1 MKRIKKIV
9 SMMLA
14 VMMVLGM
21 SMTVL
26 ADEPEPSTHETNKH
40 TITITDTS
48 NEGYE
53 YKVYQVFKGDLYTN
67 EKGEKVLSN
76 IDWGNGVNGEAIL
89 TALRSEPLF
98 GTVFTE
104 KDGEN
109 YKINT
114 AAEVAAVLATLN
126 NVQPNGNETA
136 EELDARKKLAEQQID
151 KFSEIVGANVTAEA
165 ATSWNKT
172 GSGEKGDKAPWTYS
186 VNVTGDG
193 YYLVKNSKVP
203 DAVENPDGSVTGYTE
218 TRYILQVV
226 GDVSV
231 AAKADAPE
239 VDKNVLA
246 TKLVC
251 GLTEGEDHTHV
262 AGCYETEKTK
272 FSNGAIGDTVDFVVD
287 SKVPNMDGYEKYFF
301 VMKDELSEGLTFKGN
316 IEVTIGGVTL
326 TQNPIPA
333 ENDSIDRTGKS
344 YYVKL
349 YKRNDAQELVPAAA
363 DELASVVAFEIVF
376 ENFIQYK
383 PTETTAE
390 ADRAIQVTYSAE
402 INDKVLV
409 GTTGAKNTLELIYS
423 KNPNETGEGTPEEPD
438 YPEKPT
444 GTTPKSETI
453 TYLTGLQLQKF
464 AMEGGKE
471 IALSGAQ
478 FEITASVLNKV
489 VVNETKYEEAADGTY
504 YLLKDGTYTGTDPV
518 FNDDETLDTSK
529 YYENVDPETKTVT
542 RKFKLV
548 STTRTETVEEKD
560 NKKTYTAFVDANGIL
575 NLKGLAAG
583 TYEIKE
589 IKAPNGYNLLKEPII
604 VEIDWRQPDSTLEKK
619 ECIWTVKQDGEV
631 ISTGSETGKD
641 ENGQP
646 NGKEDN
652 TSLYIVKVENKAGS
666 LLPSTGGIGTTI
678 FYVTGS
684 ILVLAAVVL
693 LVTKKRMGKDK

>member
-48 NEGYE
+48 NVGYE

-109 YKINT
+109 YKINS
-114 AAEVAAVLATLN
+114 AAEVAAALADFKD
-126 NVQPNGNETA
+126 
-136 EELDARKKLAEQQID
+136 DAVID
-151 KFSEIVGANVTAEA
+151 KFSEIVGANVATEA

-172 GSGEKGDKAPWTYS
+172 GSGEKGDEAPWTYS

-246 TKLVC
+246 TKVIC

-316 IEVTIGGVTL
+316 IEVTIGGEKL
-326 TQNPIPA
+326 TQNPVPA
-333 ENDSIDRTGKS
+333 ENDEVDRTGKS

-349 YKRNDAQELVPAAA
+349 YKRNDAKELV
-363 DELASVVAFEIVF
+363 LS
-376 ENFIQYK
+376 
-383 PTETTAE
+383 
-390 ADRAIQVTYSAE
+390 S
-402 INDKVLV
+402 
-409 GTTGAKNTLELIYS
+409 
-423 KNPNETGEGTPEEPD
+423 
-438 YPEKPT
+438 
-444 GTTPKSETI
+444 TI
-453 TYLTGLQLQKF
+453 PPRRRQKQI
-464 AMEGGKE
+464 G
-471 IALSGAQ
+471 Q
-478 FEITASVLNKV
+478 FRLRIPL
-489 VVNETKYEEAADGTY
+489 
-504 YLLKDGTYTGTDPV
+504 
-518 FNDDETLDTSK
+518 
-529 YYENVDPETKTVT
+529 
-542 RKFKLV
+542 R
-548 STTRTETVEEKD
+548 STTR
-560 NKKTYTAFVDANGIL
+560 YWL
-575 NLKGLAAG
+575 
-583 TYEIKE
+583 
-589 IKAPNGYNLLKEPII
+589 EPQERRIP
-604 VEIDWRQPDSTLEKK
+604 W
-619 ECIWTVKQDGEV
+619 
-631 ISTGSETGKD
+631 
-641 ENGQP
+641 N
-646 NGKEDN
+646 
-652 TSLYIVKVENKAGS
+652 
-666 LLPSTGGIGTTI
+666 
-678 FYVTGS
+678 
-684 ILVLAAVVL
+684 
-693 LVTKKRMGKDK
+693 